1 MDRRVW
7 LLVGC
12 LVLAGCMATGPGADG
27 SPNATATTPAPDTP
41 TASAGVDVEFSTKT
55 THSGLRATV
64 THVVDGDT
72 LDVRY
77 PNGTTDTVRLRGVDT
92 PEVHVPTNP
101 SEFEGV
107 PDSDAG
113 ATCLGDAGDEAS
125 AFTTRAVAGETVQLV
140 GIDGR
145 GRYDRLLAFVRHD
158 GHRLNYRLVATGH
171 ARVYDDQFEG
181 REQFSRAETRARRNG
196 TALWACANEPSAT
209 PPGSDDGP
217 LAIAAIAAD
226 ASGNDNANLDEE
238 TVTLENSGSTPIALD
253 GWTVSDEADHTY
265 SFSSEATLAAGASL
279 TLHTGQGTDTDTDR
293 YWGATSAVWNND
305 GDTVIVENASG
316 TVVARRSYG

>member
-1 MDRRVW
+1 MDRGVW

-12 LVLAGCMATGPGADG
+12 LVLAGCMASGPGADG
-27 SPNATATTPAPDTP
+27 SPNATAATTMVDTP
-41 TASAGVDVEFSTKT
+41 TASAGVDVNSSMNAAN
-55 THSGLRATV
+55 SGLPATV

-101 SEFEGV
+101 SEYEGV

-113 ATCLGDAGDEAS
+113 AACLGDAGDEAS
-125 AFTTRAVAGETVQLV
+125 AFTTRAVAGETVRLV
-140 GIDGR
+140 EIDGR

-181 REQFSRAETRARRNG
+181 REQFSRAEARARRNG
-196 TALWACANEPSAT
+196 TALWLCANEPSTT
-209 PPGSDDGP
+209 PTGSDDGP
-217 LAIAAIAAD
+217 LAIVAIAAD
-226 ASGNDNANLDEE
+226 APGNDNANLDEE
-238 TVTLENSGSTPIALD
+238 TVTLENSGSAPITFN
-253 GWTVSDEADHTY
+253 GWTVRDEADHTY
-265 SFSSEATLAAGASL
+265 TFPSDATLATGASL
-279 TLHTGQGTDTDTDR
+279 TLHTGRGTDTETDR